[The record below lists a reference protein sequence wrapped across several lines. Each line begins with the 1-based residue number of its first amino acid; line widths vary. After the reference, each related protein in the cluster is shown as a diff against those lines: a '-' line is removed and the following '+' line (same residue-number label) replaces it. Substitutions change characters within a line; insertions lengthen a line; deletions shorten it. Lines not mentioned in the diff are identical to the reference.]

1 MDRIPLY
8 PPATRWWMTLVAPFT
23 TQWTVRR
30 LAYVAARFPLSL
42 AYFVTVVVCLA
53 VGISLA
59 WTIPGLALLI
69 AVIVGAR
76 WLGDLEALLARHL
89 AGVPFR
95 RPPTW
100 FDRSVSLRQQA
111 RQVGG
116 DPSTWT
122 GLIYLL
128 VDLALGIC
136 SLVLLVVGVAFAVVF
151 TFAPLIMNGFG
162 PFDGS
167 GDLVGSGTRA
177 IDSVPE
183 ALWLVP
189 VGIVLTVVLVHV
201 VNACAYLY
209 ARWAG
214 LMLGSRARNI
224 PPPVPTDP
232 PLDDVPPAGETP
244 HAAVGSPAAPALA
257 SLTRRE
263 REVLRLIASG
273 HSNAEIAEAFVVS
286 EGPVKTHVKRVLAKL
301 DVRDR
306 TQAAVL
312 AFNSGFAVPQ
322 IDAERTV
329 EPAAQGE
336 RIALVR

>member
-1 MDRIPLY
+1 MAGIPLY
-8 PPATRWWMTLVAPFT
+8 PSPTHWWKQLVAPFT
-23 TQWTVRR
+23 TLWTLRR
-30 LAYVAARFPLSL
+30 AVYLAVRFPLSL
-42 AYFVTVVVCLA
+42 AYFVAVVVGLA
-53 VGISLA
+53 IGGSLA

-76 WLGDLEALLARHL
+76 WLGDLEAVLARHL

-100 FDRSVSLRQQA
+100 FERNVPLRQQA
-111 RQVGG
+111 RQLLG

-128 VDLALGIC
+128 VDLAFGIAA
-136 SLVLLVVGVAFAVVF
+136 LVLLVVGVAFAVVF
-151 TFAPLIMNGFG
+151 TLAPVMVSGFG

-167 GDLVGSGTRA
+167 GSVVVSGAWA
-177 IDSVPE
+177 IDTVRE

-189 VGIVLTVVLVHV
+189 VGIALTFVLVHV

-232 PLDDVPPAGETP
+232 PLDDLPPVDEAP
-244 HAAVGSPAAPALA
+244 HAAADSPAAPALA
-257 SLTRRE
+257 ALTRRE
-263 REVLRLIASG
+263 REVLRLIARG

-286 EGPVKTHVKRVLAKL
+286 EGTVKTHVKRVLAKL
-301 DVRDR
+301 QVRDR

-312 AFNSGFAVPQ
+312 AFNSGFVTPEIKA
-322 IDAERTV
+322 DAE
-329 EPAAQGE
+329 PSAIAE
-336 RIALVR
+336 RISLVR

>member
-8 PPATRWWMTLVAPFT
+8 PPATRGWMTLVAPFT

-30 LAYVAARFPLSL
+30 VAYVAARFLLSL
-42 AYFVTVVVCLA
+42 AYFIALVVGLA
-53 VGISLA
+53 VGGALA

-76 WLGDLEALLARHL
+76 WLGDLEALLARPL

-100 FDRSVSLRQQA
+100 FDRQVSLRQQA
-111 RQVGG
+111 RQVFG

-128 VDLALGIC
+128 VDLSLGIASFVILVAGVAIAVTLALAPFALG
-136 SLVLLVVGVAFAVVF
+136 AVSPIRRSGRRVR
-151 TFAPLIMNGFG
+151 PGRV
-162 PFDGS
+162 DGGHRRR
-167 GDLVGSGTRA
+167 GDLAG
-177 IDSVPE
+177 
-183 ALWLVP
+183 
-189 VGIVLTVVLVHV
+189 
-201 VNACAYLY
+201 
-209 ARWAG
+209 ARRAG
-214 LMLGSRARNI
+214 LRDHPRAPRERGGVSVRAVGGAHARQ
-224 PPPVPTDP
+224 PRAQHPATRPHRPAARRR
-232 PLDDVPPAGETP
+232 PAGGRDATRP
-244 HAAVGSPAAPALA
+244 ASPAAPALA

-263 REVLRLIASG
+263 REVLRLIARG
-273 HSNAEIAEAFVVS
+273 HSNAEIAEAFFVS

-312 AFNSGFAVPQ
+312 AFNSGFVVPQ
-322 IDAERTV
+322 TDAERTA
-329 EPAAQGE
+329 EPAAPRE
-336 RIALVR
+336 RLALVR